1 MMKLFNAIEK
11 CFPEMERQFRTYHP
25 RWHDGCWSTM
35 ISPAHFSLRRW
46 VMETMLSEDGELYG
60 LFKQAGQLEKDE
72 MASLMT
78 DWFIYYLNLREA

>member
-1 MMKLFNAIEK
+1 
-11 CFPEMERQFRTYHP
+11 
-25 RWHDGCWSTM
+25 
-35 ISPAHFSLRRW
+35 
-46 VMETMLSEDGELYG
+46 METMLSEDGELYG